1 MLAFT
6 ATPGEGV
13 SSLQRG
19 LEILVTLGGRDAVA
33 RGGLGVVRIAEL
45 VGREKSQ
52 VSRALK
58 TLAGSG
64 FVERDPDTLTYRLG
78 RTMFALGAQADDA
91 RLLDLARP
99 VLDGLLERTQETAHL
114 SVLDGTEV
122 VTLLSKAPDSAVRA
136 AGWAGRRVPAACTSS
151 GRALLF
157 DHDADEL
164 RRRFAG
170 VELPSGGPNAPRSL
184 DDLVARIARDSVGG
198 VAVSIEEF
206 EAGLVAV
213 AAPVRGPRGDIVAVV
228 NVSAPEFRLGSELQA
243 TGQHVRRAASEL
255 SAALGYHDPEL
266 ATHREQQS

>member
-1 MLAFT
+1 M
-6 ATPGEGV
+6 
-13 SSLQRG
+13 QRG
-19 LEILVTLGGRDAVA
+19 LEILVTLGGRAAVA

-91 RLLDLARP
+91 RLLELAGP
-99 VLDGLLERTQETAHL
+99 VLEGLLAHTRETAHL
-114 SVLDGTEV
+114 SVLEGTEV
-122 VTLLSKAPDSAVRA
+122 VTLLSKAPASAVRA

-157 DHDADEL
+157 DHTADQL
-164 RRRFAG
+164 RQRFAG
-170 VELPSGGPNAPRSL
+170 VELPRGGPNAPRSL
-184 DDLVARIARDSVGG
+184 DDLAARLARDRLGG

-213 AAPVRGPRGDIVAVV
+213 AAPVRGARGGIVAVI
-228 NVSAPEFRLGSELQA
+228 NVSAPEFRLGAGLEA
-243 TGQHVRRAASEL
+243 AGHHVRRAAAEL
-255 SAALGYHDPEL
+255 SAGLGFSDPALEPPPEP
-266 ATHREQQS
+266 QP

>member
-1 MLAFT
+1 M
-6 ATPGEGV
+6 
-13 SSLQRG
+13 
-19 LEILVTLGGRDAVA
+19 A

-91 RLLDLARP
+91 RLLNLARP

-157 DHDADEL
+157 DHTAEEL
-164 RRRFAG
+164 RQRFAG
-170 VELPSGGPNAPRSL
+170 VELPRGGPNAPRSL
-184 DDLVARIARDSVGG
+184 DDLIGRVTRDRDGG

-213 AAPVRGPRGDIVAVV
+213 AAPVRGPRGDIMAVV
-228 NVSAPEFRLGSELQA
+228 NVSAPEFRLGSELLA
-243 TGQHVRRAASEL
+243 AGQHVRHAAAEL
-255 SAALGYHDPEL
+255 SAALGYRDPARGVLQEL
-266 ATHREQQS
+266 RS